1 MTVDFLTNLVGRDEL
16 VSRPDHPL
24 LLRGPDALV
33 GVEDSL
39 CAVFEPHG
47 LEERNPAHLATR
59 LIASR
64 LALPRSARTLLVLS
78 RRQESRFAA
87 IANQFSLTT
96 NRSDQ
101 SLRLFLRSHD
111 FGQTRPLELE
121 SFVAGQKRFDAAMEV
136 TRFAFFLNRR
146 SSESLRAGKLFRD
159 TRVSRRLSLKGL
171 HYDPRNRVVVQGI
184 ETSLLTAE
192 SKSNLIRQ
200 VNSTLSGNVLE
211 SFDLVEGLPQ
221 EKSTYRHSAVASAGE
236 KLLDLRSKAVYAAAL
251 TGTAVIF
258 GSKAE
263 VIEETLS
270 HFSERFEKFGA
281 EDV

>member
-1 MTVDFLTNLVGRDEL
+1 MTIDFLTNLVGRDEL

-33 GVEDSL
+33 GVENSL
-39 CAVFEPHG
+39 CAVFEPHS

-87 IANQFSLTT
+87 IATQFSLTT

-146 SSESLRAGKLFRD
+146 SNESIRAGKPFRE

-192 SKSNLIRQ
+192 SKNNLIRQ

-270 HFSERFEKFGA
+270 HFSERFKSFGA
-281 EDV
+281 EGA